1 MSGLVN
7 NIVELLAYSN
17 IMHGGKNMNNDI
29 IESKQKNILIT
40 LIVLLFV
47 LLINGLIVFLVY
59 NMLVPKII
67 YSLSNNTKSLD
78 EIEANFKPI
87 TYMESVL
94 LVILTKTL
102 FCST

>member
-1 MSGLVN
+1 MPNLVN
-7 NIVELLAYSN
+7 NIVDILSYSN
-17 IMHGGKNMNNDI
+17 MMYGGKNMKNDI
-29 IESKQKNILIT
+29 IESKQKNILFT

-59 NMLVPKII
+59 NMLAPKII

-102 FCST
+102 FSSW

>member
-7 NIVELLAYSN
+7 NIVDMLSYSN
-17 IMHGGKNMNNDI
+17 IMTGGKNMKNGI
-29 IESKQKNILIT
+29 IEDKQKNILIT

-47 LLINGLIVFLVY
+47 LLINGLIIFLVY

-67 YSLSNNTKSLD
+67 YSLSDNTKSLD
-78 EIEANFKPI
+78 EIEANFKPL

-94 LVILTKTL
+94 LVIFTKTL
-102 FCST
+102 FSSM